1 MTQSHIHTD
10 TNTATSCRR
19 TYTMETNKW
28 PTHQPT
34 DIQTYIHTKKV
45 SINGI
50 WIIWESLC
58 NPTTATFTNTTTT
71 RTTTKT
77 TRITSKTTNENRQ
90 IQLLL
95 SSNIHVCACSEFQFL
110 LSPSKQRQ
118 ADRQTDNR
126 TDTQLYTIRKNNNNK
141 KKNDLPKKELILC
154 VDRL

>member
-77 TRITSKTTNENRQ
+77 TRITSKTANENRQ

-118 ADRQTDNR
+118 ADRQTIGR
-126 TDTQLYTIRKNNNNK
+126 THNYIQ
-141 KKNDLPKKELILC
+141 
-154 VDRL
+154 